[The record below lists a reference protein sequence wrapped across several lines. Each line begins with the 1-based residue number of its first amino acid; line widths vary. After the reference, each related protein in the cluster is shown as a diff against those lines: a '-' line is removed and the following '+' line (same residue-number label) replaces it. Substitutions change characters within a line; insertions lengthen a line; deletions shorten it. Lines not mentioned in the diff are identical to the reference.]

1 MVVMLRASWPASWSR
16 RTRALAVCVLEIG
29 DSGEMRKGVNIV
41 LASGG
46 ITIRY
51 EELVDLSDSKHEGH

>member
-1 MVVMLRASWPASWSR
+1 MTIGLRAAWPASWSR
-16 RTRALAVCVLEIG
+16 RTRALAAGFG
-29 DSGEMRKGVNIV
+29 DGDNWEMRKGVNIV
-41 LASGG
+41 IASGG